1 MRSVGDRTDPARRM
15 VARLGP
21 LPAPIAIAM
30 RTVPRDEFV
39 PSELRDRAYDD
50 EPLPLPGDDA
60 TISAPHMVAI
70 LLEYVDPRPGDKVL
84 DIGTGFGYL
93 AALAAEMV
101 GPNGRV
107 VTVELDP
114 HLAWEAQR
122 RLDRLG
128 YTTRVTV
135 RTGDGRLGVPSEAPF
150 DRIVVSCATPR
161 LEAAWIAQL
170 APNGTIVAPL
180 GGPYEQQVVRYRAGA
195 QKEEME
201 RGPSC
206 RFVALRPAKDDIY
219 RPEK

>member
-1 MRSVGDRTDPARRM
+1 
-15 VARLGP
+15 
-21 LPAPIAIAM
+21 
-30 RTVPRDEFV
+30 
-39 PSELRDRAYDD
+39 
-50 EPLPLPGDDA
+50 
-60 TISAPHMVAI
+60 
-70 LLEYVDPRPGDKVL
+70 VDPRPGDKVL
-84 DIGTGFGYL
+84 DIGTGSGYL

-114 HLAWEAQR
+114 HLAREAHQR
-122 RLDRLG
+122 LERLG

-150 DRIVVSCATPR
+150 DRIVVSCATAR
-161 LEAAWIAQL
+161 LEPAWIAQL

-180 GGPYEQQVVRYRAGA
+180 GGPFEQQVVRYRAGA